1 MTGRVVTLFALL
13 LQILFLQVVW
23 GQCASGNKDPHLNF
37 AHGGTADF
45 RGRDKTYYCFFS
57 APRLS
62 VNVLIEDATFVINDD
77 RGSLTVDGSYITQ
90 VHINAIVGGVKQK
103 PMTLSVSREP
113 TVALA
118 ISCSGS
124 GGSGQLQTQKCS
136 ARSSAGQYK

>member
-1 MTGRVVTLFALL
+1 MIVATDYADGSRRGWGECGAVRREGDAPCRMTGRVVALLALL
-13 LQILFLQVVW
+13 LPLLFLQLVW

-57 APRLS
+57 APRLC

-90 VHINAIVGGVKQK
+90 VHIK
-103 PMTLSVSREP
+103 PVHLSVR
-113 TVALA
+113 VL
-118 ISCSGS
+118 SCP
-124 GGSGQLQTQKCS
+124 QH
-136 ARSSAGQYK
+136 